1 MICDYSYFQSFPP
14 DYAKDYGK
22 PYLHTDAGEGPIV
35 SRRSCT
41 DCVCLLL
48 FVAFLAGWGV
58 VAYLGMKTG
67 DIRRVVYPTDSQVST
82 GV

>member
-1 MICDYSYFQSFPP
+1 MIHTFQSFSP
-14 DYAKDYGK
+14 DLSKDYGK
-22 PYLHTDAGEGPIV
+22 PYLHTDDGDGPLV

-48 FVAFLAGWGV
+48 FVAFLGCWAV

-67 DIRRVVYPTDSQVST
+67 DIRRVVYPTDSQ
-82 GV
+82 GVQVI